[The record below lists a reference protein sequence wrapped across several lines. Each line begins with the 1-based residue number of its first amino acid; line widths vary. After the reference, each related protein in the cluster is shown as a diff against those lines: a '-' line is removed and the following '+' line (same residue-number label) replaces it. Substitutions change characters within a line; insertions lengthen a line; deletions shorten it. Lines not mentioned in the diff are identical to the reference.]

1 MGKPELLEL
10 LAFHLGPLHIGATV
24 LTTWLL
30 MAVLAGL
37 ARFGT
42 RRMIVEAPSRLQT
55 ALEGTVLSLQAA
67 IESAAPSHAARLL
80 PFVGT
85 LWLFIGAANLV
96 GLVPG
101 LRSPTG
107 DLSLTV
113 ALAGFGVQRPTTMI
127 ALFVADLATI
137 AFQLPFSK
145 GRRQR
150 AGFDRFTPSRRA
162 RLPAVLVRVGHPSI
176 CHGGVVV
183 GRQRNARPARLV
195 VDHGRRDDPARLA
208 DPSDDLRHRLPGL
221 PDLVDDEHA
230 ASVQELG
237 GRKVRDE
244 RCRVRP
250 AVAPVELDAC
260 HEDLAK
266 IQPVPEHARRHQA
279 ATRDGQH
286 QVVPAPDG
294 LGEPRDERIELVPA
308 DRDRVRGRGP
318 DRNIRDVPAHGSAAS
333 AAAAIAASP
342 DWTTMTASLRSA
354 TYETDVAPP

>member
-55 ALEGTVLSLQAA
+55 ALEGTVLSLHAA

-113 ALAGFGVQRPTTMI
+113 ALAMLVFLSVHWFGIRINGLKAYLRHYLDPNPI
-127 ALFVADLATI
+127 L
-137 AFQLPFSK
+137 LPFHLLGEITRTLALAVRLFGNMMSLEMAALLVLLV
-145 GRRQR
+145 
-150 AGFDRFTPSRRA
+150 AGF
-162 RLPAVLVRVGHPSI
+162 L
-176 CHGGVVV
+176 
-183 GRQRNARPARLV
+183 
-195 VDHGRRDDPARLA
+195 
-208 DPSDDLRHRLPGL
+208 
-221 PDLVDDEHA
+221 
-230 ASVQELG
+230 
-237 GRKVRDE
+237 
-244 RCRVRP
+244 
-250 AVAPVELDAC
+250 APVPLLMLHIVEALVQAYIFGTLALVYVAGALQSHEL
-260 HEDLAK
+260 EK
-266 IQPVPEHARRHQA
+266 
-279 ATRDGQH
+279 
-286 QVVPAPDG
+286 
-294 LGEPRDERIELVPA
+294 
-308 DRDRVRGRGP
+308 
-318 DRNIRDVPAHGSAAS
+318 
-333 AAAAIAASP
+333 
-342 DWTTMTASLRSA
+342 RS
-354 TYETDVAPP
+354 D